1 MKKNFKKILTAALIT
16 TASATMI
23 GCTSANNK
31 LAKNIDK
38 GMAEFVS
45 SINNLDYV
53 DTSSEKLGKIV
64 ETAAITNTL
73 DDSYLTKTLEE
84 LGADNEITL
93 PNSRSDNFNLF
104 VLTDKPFITLTS
116 SDDNLNL
123 NMQLTFSTNKIEDA
137 SEEINTKINNLILKR
152 SILLIYVN
160 EIYNNRVNLS
170 EENRVAIN
178 AYVNVIKENASY
190 LSGNRGMV
198 KNQLTLA
205 NDLKNSKSNDNLVN
219 YYMIKSGEALE
230 TRASKIDATI
240 SAIDSITKIIEN
252 NLDQSSVYYN
262 SSLSNIYQDIIDNIQ
277 NKNSEVSTE
286 NLELAQNICKSLDI
300 CQDYNET
307 EIQNNLSN
315 QTNNNQITTLS
326 NKTKNITNKTINNT
340 NSTPQSN
347 TNTINNRKFNQTNSQ
362 RQNSNLNKNQ
372 NINRNSNNLSK
383 NNKQAN
389 NANQNLTDD
398 NYYTTQNPTQKNAN
412 SRQFNRNLT
421 QNKQN
426 NNNFNRFNQFHD
438 QPTTLDLPR
447 NEYQI
452 SNSNK
457 TKIENNNTQKQEDN
471 SYKNNTNNLSI
482 NQTRKKI
489 NSNPEIKNGYENIK
503 RVPYRKTLD

>member
-1 MKKNFKKILTAALIT
+1 MNKNIKKIFTAALIT

-53 DTSSEKLGKIV
+53 DTSNEKIGKIV

-73 DDSYLTKTLEE
+73 NDSYLTKTLEE
-84 LGADNEITL
+84 IGADNDITL
-93 PNSRSDNFNLF
+93 PNSRTDNFKLF
-104 VLTDKPFITLTS
+104 VLADKPFITLSS
-116 SDDNLNL
+116 SDDNLSL
-123 NMQLTFSTNKIEDA
+123 NMQLHFSTNKIEDT

-252 NLDQSSVYYN
+252 NLDASSVYYN
-262 SSLSNIYQDIIDNIQ
+262 SSLSNVYEDIIGNLQ
-277 NKNSEVSTE
+277 NSNANSNTTNE
-286 NLELAQNICKSLDI
+286 NKELAQNICNSLEL
-300 CQDYNET
+300 CKNCET
-307 EIQNNLSN
+307 SQNKNTNLTQN
-315 QTNNNQITTLS
+315 QAVTLENRTNYIKNKTNTNNSNLTLQ
-326 NKTKNITNKTINNT
+326 NK
-340 NSTPQSN
+340 NSSHTA
-347 TNTINNRKFNQTNSQ
+347 NRKFVQPNRKSQNKIKNFNTETTN
-362 RQNSNLNKNQ
+362 NLNKNQ
-372 NINRNSNNLSK
+372 SK
-383 NNKQAN
+383 NNSQISEDN
-389 NANQNLTDD
+389 NYYSKLNQN
-398 NYYTTQNPTQKNAN
+398 KKSAN
-412 SRQFNRNLT
+412 FHQFNRNST
-421 QNKQN
+421 QVNQN
-426 NNNFNRFNQFHD
+426 DNNFNNNRFYD
-438 QPTTLDLPR
+438 KPVTLDLPR
-447 NEYQI
+447 EEYQI
-452 SNSNK
+452 TNKNNSDTAQQNLDK
-457 TKIENNNTQKQEDN
+457 NSYEINTNN
-471 SYKNNTNNLSI
+471 SYKNQS
-482 NQTRKKI
+482 KKKT

-503 RVPYRKTLD
+503 RVPYIRTLD